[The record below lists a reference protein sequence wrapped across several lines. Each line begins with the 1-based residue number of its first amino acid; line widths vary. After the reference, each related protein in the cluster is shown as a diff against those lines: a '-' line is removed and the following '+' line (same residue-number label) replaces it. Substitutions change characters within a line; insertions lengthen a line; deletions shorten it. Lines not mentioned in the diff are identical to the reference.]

1 MRLPRRNIGPWAK
14 ELIDECTSSREA
26 RIDLNRLWTSYYY
39 CGTSDGEAAFYNRT
53 FCHIDRLAS
62 FLFSPTEVRFM
73 LEGDPASDPAD
84 LDLLASGARYLN
96 AEFNRTNSDL
106 VFSSAVNWGLIKGC
120 ALVKQLWGHD
130 GLEPWLVQP
139 EQFGVLREDI
149 ADLDR
154 QEAFVETTY
163 LTKSAFARTLIDHPE
178 KKSILAAVEQTM
190 VAQKDGAPG
199 TDDYLMQ
206 IVVGGTAPVST
217 TASTGKAMV
226 NFSSA
231 PKPMLAPET
240 LRRLVRLDE
249 LWVQDSERNDYTTI
263 RMVQD
268 IVIEG
273 ADRHRNLGGVSQE
286 HPYTKVCPNDV
297 DGYFWGLSEIASVY
311 KLQDLLNS
319 QIDKLQRVTAL
330 KSDPPRALI
339 GFTGMNQ
346 EKYNALR
353 RPGGFISEDAPNAK
367 IETLSPDVPQE
378 LLIER
383 INATIQYFDDVS
395 GFTPVM
401 LGMGDQ
407 GVRSQAQAQTLA
419 RNSSP
424 RMRDR
429 ALLVERQSVEFGE
442 YSMKLMQ
449 AKEAEIMTTE
459 EKQEFILAQLPTNYR
474 TTIDSHTS
482 SPAFQEDTRNLAI
495 GLRKLGVIDDEST
508 IMMVHP
514 PHEDTLVLKA
524 RAKAKAQAQLVAQ
537 HPELLTKPGGGKKK

>member
-1 MRLPRRNIGPWAK
+1 
-14 ELIDECTSSREA
+14 
-26 RIDLNRLWTSYYY
+26 
-39 CGTSDGEAAFYNRT
+39 
-53 FCHIDRLAS
+53 
-62 FLFSPTEVRFM
+62 M

-96 AEFNRTNSDL
+96 AEFNRTNSDI
-106 VFSSAVNWGLIKGC
+106 VFADAVNWGLIKGC
-120 ALVKQLWGHD
+120 ALVKQLWGFE

-149 ADLDR
+149 SDLDR

-163 LTKSAFARTLIDHPE
+163 MTKSAFARTLIDHPD
-178 KKSILAAVEQTM
+178 KKDILGRVESTM
-190 VAQKDGAPG
+190 TASKDGVGA
-199 TDDYLMQ
+199 DDYLMQ
-206 IVVGGTAPVST
+206 IIVGGTAPVST
-217 TASTGKAMV
+217 TSSTGKAMV

-249 LWVQDSERNDYTTI
+249 LWVQDSERDDYTTI

-273 ADRHRNLGGVSQE
+273 GDRHRNLGGVRGE
-286 HPYTKVCPNDV
+286 HPYTKVCPNSV
-297 DGYFWGLSEIASVY
+297 DGYFWGLSEIAAVY
-311 KLQDLLNS
+311 KLQELLNA
-319 QIDKLQRVTAL
+319 QINKLQQVTAL
-330 KSDPPRALI
+330 KADPPRALI

-429 ALLVERQSVEFGE
+429 ALLVERQAVEFGE
-442 YSMKLMQ
+442 YSMKLLQ

-459 EKQEFILAQLPTNYR
+459 EKQEYILAQLPKDYR

-482 SPAFQEDTRNLAI
+482 SPAYQEDTRNLAI

-524 RAKAKAQAQLVAQ
+524 RAKAKAQAQMIAQ
-537 HPELLTKPGGGKKK
+537 HPELLTKGKGGKK